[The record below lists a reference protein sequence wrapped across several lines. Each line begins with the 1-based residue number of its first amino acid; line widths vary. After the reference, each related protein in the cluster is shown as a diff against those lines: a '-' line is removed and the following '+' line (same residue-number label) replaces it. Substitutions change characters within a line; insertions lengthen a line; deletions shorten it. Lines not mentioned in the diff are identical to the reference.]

1 MKVDQEALREFGK
14 KKKGEERKGKERKQR
29 ILQRF
34 ITKILRLIN
43 IPFGTPN
50 RKRLESHGVQNTPG
64 RQLCALFNMPYNTK
78 VQPHTNIKPSSLWN
92 EVVILS
98 HSAVLINK
106 LL

>member
-14 KKKGEERKGKERKQR
+14 KKKERGEKERKGRERKQN

-50 RKRLESHGVQNTPG
+50 RK
-64 RQLCALFNMPYNTK
+64 
-78 VQPHTNIKPSSLWN
+78 
-92 EVVILS
+92 
-98 HSAVLINK
+98 
-106 LL
+106 

>member
-14 KKKGEERKGKERKQR
+14 KKMERREKERKGRERKQR

-50 RKRLESHGVQNTPG
+50 RKRLESHGVQNTPR
-64 RQLCALFNMPYNTK
+64 RQLCALFNMPHNTK
-78 VQPHTNIKPSSLWN
+78 VQPHTNIKTSSPV
-92 EVVILS
+92 E
-98 HSAVLINK
+98 
-106 LL
+106 